1 MGKASFVVRRTLQL
15 VVTLW
20 AVGTVLFGLF
30 RLMPGDP
37 TSYVVSSQMT
47 QEARRQLI
55 ESYGLNDPLYIQ
67 YIRFLENLVVL
78 NFGQSFHS
86 NQPVTDIIATYLP
99 NTLVLMLTAF
109 VIAYAIGITLGVLS
123 GWYRGSRFER
133 STVITALTARS
144 VPTFYVGLIVLWIFG
159 ATFGVIPMSGMTS
172 LGTGG
177 GSTGFLDMVFS
188 VDFVRH
194 LVAPA
199 AVLAFYYMGYPL
211 LIMRSSML
219 EVLSEDF
226 IDVCRA
232 KGLKER
238 TIMFKHAARN
248 ALLPIIT
255 AAAIALGYA
264 VGGSVLIETVFAW
277 PGIGREMVRAVLR
290 RDFPVAQG
298 TFIVL
303 ATTIIFLNFL
313 ADLAYGYLDPRVT
326 YD

>member
-47 QEARRQLI
+47 QEARQQI
-55 ESYGLNDPLYIQ
+55 IASYGLNEPLHVQ
-67 YIRFLENLVVL
+67 YIKFLENLVVL

-86 NQPVTDIIATYLP
+86 NQPVTDVIATYLP

-109 VIAYAIGITLGVLS
+109 VVAYITGITLGVLS

-159 ATFGVIPMSGMTS
+159 AGLGVIPMSGMTS
-172 LGTGG
+172 LGTQNA
-177 GSTGFLDMVFS
+177 GFWEMVFS
-188 VDFVRH
+188 LDFLHH
-194 LVAPA
+194 LAAPA

-248 ALLPIIT
+248 ALLPIVT

-303 ATTIIFLNFL
+303 AGTIIVLNFL

>member
-1 MGKASFVVRRTLQL
+1 M
-15 VVTLW
+15 TLW

-47 QEARRQLI
+47 QEARRQI
-55 ESYGLNDPLYIQ
+55 IASYGLNEPLHIQ
-67 YIRFLENLVVL
+67 YIKFLENLVVL

-86 NQPVTDIIATYLP
+86 NQPVTEVIATYLP

-109 VIAYAIGITLGVLS
+109 VAAYAIGITLGVLS

-159 ATFGVIPMSGMTS
+159 AELGVIPMSGMTS
-172 LGTGG
+172 LGTQNA
-177 GSTGFLDMVFS
+177 GFWAMVFS
-188 VDFVRH
+188 VDFLHH
-194 LVAPA
+194 LLAPA
-199 AVLAFYYMGYPL
+199 LVLGFYFMGYPL

-232 KGLKER
+232 KGLTER

-248 ALLPIIT
+248 AMLPVVT

-303 ATTIIFLNFL
+303 AATIIILNFV

>member
-1 MGKASFVVRRTLQL
+1 MGKASFVIRRTLQL

-20 AVGTVLFGLF
+20 AVATVLFALF

-47 QEARRQLI
+47 QEARQKII
-55 ESYGLNDPLYIQ
+55 ESYGLNDPLHVQ
-67 YIRFLENLVVL
+67 YIKFLENLLQL

-86 NQPVTDIIATYLP
+86 NQPVTDVIATYLP

-109 VIAYAIGITLGVLS
+109 ISAYAIGITLGILS
-123 GWYRGSRFER
+123 GWYRGSRFEKNA
-133 STVITALTARS
+133 VIVALTARS

-159 ATFGVIPMSGMTS
+159 ASLGVIPMSGMTS
-172 LGTGG
+172 LGSQ
-177 GSTGFLDMVFS
+177 STSFWQMIFS
-188 VDFVRH
+188 VDFLHH
-194 LVAPA
+194 LLAPA
-199 AVLAFYYMGYPL
+199 LVLGFYFMGYPL

-238 TIMFKHAARN
+238 TIMFRHAARN
-248 ALLPIIT
+248 ALLPIVT

-277 PGIGREMVRAVLR
+277 PGLGREMVRAVLR

-303 ATTIIFLNFL
+303 AATIITLNFI

>member
-1 MGKASFVVRRTLQL
+1 MGKASFIVRRSLQL
-15 VVTLW
+15 VVTFW
-20 AVGTVLFGLF
+20 AVGTVLFFLF
-30 RLMPGDP
+30 RLMPGNP
-37 TSYVVSSQMT
+37 TSFVISPQMT
-47 QEARRQLI
+47 PEARQKI
-55 ESYGLNDPLYIQ
+55 IASYGLNEPLHVQ
-67 YIRFLENLVVL
+67 YIKFLQNALTL
-78 NFGQSFHS
+78 DFGQSFHS
-86 NQPVTDIIATYLP
+86 NAPVQDVIWTYLP

-109 VIAYAIGITLGVLS
+109 IIAYAMGITLGVLS

-133 STVITALTARS
+133 SAVITALLARS
-144 VPTFYVGLIVLWIFG
+144 VPSFWVGLLVLWIFG
-159 ATFGVIPMSGMTS
+159 AGLDLIPMSGMTS
-172 LGTGG
+172 AGEGH
-177 GSTGFLDMVFS
+177 SSFWAMVFS
-188 VDFVRH
+188 VDFLKH
-194 LVAPA
+194 LAAPA
-199 AVLAFYYMGYPL
+199 LVLAYYFMGYPL

-248 ALLPIIT
+248 ALLPIVT

-298 TFIVL
+298 TFMVL
-303 ATTIIFLNFL
+303 AATIIILNFV

>member
-1 MGKASFVVRRTLQL
+1 MGKASFIIRRTLQL
-15 VVTLW
+15 VLTLW

-37 TSYVVSSQMT
+37 TSYVISSQMT

-55 ESYGLNDPLYIQ
+55 ESYGLNDPLYVQ
-67 YIRFLENLVVL
+67 YIRFMENLVTL
-78 NFGQSFHS
+78 NFGQSFHR
-86 NQPVTDIIATYLP
+86 NEPVIDIIATYLP

-109 VIAYAIGITLGVLS
+109 VVAYAIGITLGVMS

-159 ATFGVIPMSGMTS
+159 VKLGVIPMSGMTS

-177 GSTGFLDMVFS
+177 EYTGFFDMVFS
-188 VDFVRH
+188 ADFLHH
-194 LVAPA
+194 LIAPA
-199 AVLAFYYMGYPL
+199 VVLGFYYMGYPL

-298 TFIVL
+298 TFMVL

>member
-1 MGKASFVVRRTLQL
+1 MSKASFIVRRVLQL
-15 VVTLW
+15 VVTIW
-20 AVGTVLFGLF
+20 AIGTALFFLF

-37 TSYVVSSQMT
+37 TSFVISSQMT
-47 QEARRQLI
+47 PEARERI
-55 ESYGLNDPLYIQ
+55 IASYGLDQPMHVQ
-67 YIRFLENLVVL
+67 YVRYLQNALTL
-78 NFGQSFHS
+78 DFGQSFHS
-86 NQPVTDIIATYLP
+86 KQPVQDVVWTYLP

-109 VIAYAIGITLGVLS
+109 VIAYALGITLGVLT
-123 GWYRGSRFER
+123 GWYRGSRFEK
-133 STVITALTARS
+133 STVVTALTARS

-159 ATFGVIPMSGMTS
+159 ASLDIIPMSGMTS
-172 LGTGG
+172 PGYDP
-177 GSTGFLDMVFS
+177 GSFLDMITS
-188 VDFVRH
+188 TDFFRH

-211 LIMRSSML
+211 LIMRSSMM
-219 EVLSEDF
+219 EVLSQDF

-232 KGLKER
+232 KGLTER
-238 TIMFKHAARN
+238 AIMFKHAARN
-248 ALLPIIT
+248 ALLPILT

-298 TFIVL
+298 TFMVL
-303 ATTIIFLNFL
+303 AGTIITLNFL
-313 ADLAYGYLDPRVT
+313 ADLLYGYLDPRVT

>member
-15 VVTLW
+15 GATLW
-20 AVGTVLFGLF
+20 AVGTVLFFLF

-37 TSYVVSSQMT
+37 TSFVVSSQMT
-47 QEARRQLI
+47 AEARQKI
-55 ESYGLNDPLYIQ
+55 SESYGLNEPLHVQ
-67 YIRFLENLVVL
+67 YVKFLENALTL

-86 NQPVTDIIATYLP
+86 NEPVQSVIWTYLP

-109 VIAYAIGITLGVLS
+109 IIAYILGITLGVLS

-133 STVITALTARS
+133 STVIAALTARS
-144 VPTFYVGLIVLWIFG
+144 VPSFWVGLIVLWVLG
-159 ATFGVIPMSGMTS
+159 AGLGVIPMSGMTS
-172 LGTGG
+172 PGHNY
-177 GSTGFLDMVFS
+177 SGFWDMVFS
-188 VDFVRH
+188 VDFLQH

-199 AVLAFYYMGYPL
+199 LVLAWYYMGYPL

-248 ALLPIIT
+248 ALLPIVT

-298 TFIVL
+298 TFMVL
-303 ATTIIFLNFL
+303 AGTIIILNFI

>member
-1 MGKASFVVRRTLQL
+1 MSKASFVVRRVLQL
-15 VVTLW
+15 GVTFW
-20 AVGTVLFGLF
+20 AVGTVLFLLF

-37 TSYVVSSQMT
+37 TSFVVSSQMT
-47 QEARRQLI
+47 PEARQRI
-55 ESYGLNDPLYIQ
+55 IDSFGLNDPLHVQ
-67 YIRFLENLVVL
+67 YWAFLQNALTL
-78 NFGQSFHS
+78 DFGQSFHS
-86 NQPVTDIIATYLP
+86 NQPVREVIWTYLP

-109 VIAYAIGITLGVLS
+109 VIAYILGITLGVFT
-123 GWYRGSRFER
+123 GWYRGTRFEKA
-133 STVITALTARS
+133 TVVTALTARS

-159 ATFGVIPMSGMTS
+159 ATLGVIPMSGTGTS
-172 LGTGG
+172 GME
-177 GSTGFLDMVFS
+177 GSWWSRIFTTTFLH
-188 VDFVRH
+188 H

-211 LIMRSSML
+211 LIMRSSMM
-219 EVLSEDF
+219 EVLSQDF

-232 KGLKER
+232 KGLSER

-248 ALLPIIT
+248 AMLPIIT

-264 VGGSVLIETVFAW
+264 VGGSVLIETVFGW

-298 TFIVL
+298 TFMVL
-303 ATTIIFLNFL
+303 AATIIILNFV
-313 ADLAYGYLDPRVT
+313 ADLLYGYLDPRVT

>member
-1 MGKASFVVRRTLQL
+1 MGKASFVIRRTLQL

-47 QEARRQLI
+47 QEARRQI
-55 ESYGLNDPLYIQ
+55 IASYGLNEPLYVQ
-67 YIRFLENLVVL
+67 YVKFLQNLVVL
-78 NFGQSFHS
+78 DFGQSFHS
-86 NQPVTDIIATYLP
+86 NQPVTQVIATYLP

-109 VIAYAIGITLGVLS
+109 VAAYAIGITLGVLS

-159 ATFGVIPMSGMTS
+159 AELGVIPMSGMTS
-172 LGTGG
+172 LGTQNA
-177 GSTGFLDMVFS
+177 SFWEMVFS
-188 VDFVRH
+188 VDFLHH
-194 LVAPA
+194 LLAPA
-199 AVLAFYYMGYPL
+199 LVLGFYFMGYPL

-232 KGLKER
+232 KGLTER

-248 ALLPIIT
+248 AMLPVVT

-303 ATTIIFLNFL
+303 AATIIILNFV

>member
-1 MGKASFVVRRTLQL
+1 MGKASFVIRRVLQL

-47 QEARRQLI
+47 QEAREQI
-55 ESYGLNDPLYIQ
+55 IASYGLDQPLHVQ
-67 YIRFLENLVVL
+67 YVKFLENLATL
-78 NFGQSFHS
+78 QFGQSFHS
-86 NQPVTDIIATYLP
+86 NQPVTDVIATYLP

-109 VIAYAIGITLGVLS
+109 ITAYAIGITLGVLS
-123 GWYRGSRFER
+123 GWYRGSRFEKNA
-133 STVITALTARS
+133 VIVALTARS

-159 ATFGVIPMSGMTS
+159 ANLGVIPMSGMTS
-172 LGTGG
+172 LGTQNA
-177 GSTGFLDMVFS
+177 SFWQMVLT
-188 VDFVRH
+188 VDFLHH
-194 LVAPA
+194 LLAPA
-199 AVLAFYYMGYPL
+199 LVLGFYFMGYPL

-238 TIMFKHAARN
+238 TIMFRHAARN
-248 ALLPIIT
+248 ALLPIVT

-298 TFIVL
+298 TFMVL
-303 ATTIIFLNFL
+303 AATIIFLNFL

>member
-1 MGKASFVVRRTLQL
+1 MGKASFILRRSLQL
-15 VVTLW
+15 LVTFW
-20 AVGTVLFGLF
+20 AVGTVLFFLF
-30 RLMPGDP
+30 RLMPGNP
-37 TSYVVSSQMT
+37 TSFVISPQMT
-47 QEARRQLI
+47 PEARQKVI
-55 ESYGLNDPLYIQ
+55 ESYGLDEPMHVQ
-67 YIRFLENLVVL
+67 YVKFLENVATLD
-78 NFGQSFHS
+78 FGQSFHS
-86 NQPVTDIIATYLP
+86 NAPVQDVIMTYLP

-109 VIAYAIGITLGVLS
+109 VIAYTFGIILGVLA
-123 GWYRGSRFER
+123 GWYRGSVFER
-133 STVITALTARS
+133 STVITALLARS
-144 VPTFYVGLIVLWIFG
+144 VPSFWVGLIVLWIFG
-159 ATFGVIPMSGMTS
+159 TYLNLIPMEGMTTA
-172 LGTGG
+172 GT
-177 GSTGFLDMVFS
+177 TYDGFFDMITS
-188 VDFVRH
+188 VDFLTH
-194 LVAPA
+194 LAAPA
-199 AVLAFYYMGYPL
+199 LVLAYYFMGYPL

-232 KGLKER
+232 KGLRER

-248 ALLPIIT
+248 ALLPIVT

-298 TFIVL
+298 TFMVL
-303 ATTIIFLNFL
+303 AATIIILNFV